1 MMSSFSSIFSPSP
14 SVDEGSTQ
22 TQKQNDHSDMLSVE
36 HNYTDH
42 ATARAENPL
51 YDPPLKFLSVDRQPA
66 KGGVTVPFP
75 LKLHEMLDQIEADGL
90 ADVISWQPHGRC
102 FVVHEPKSFSDS
114 VMPTYF
120 RQTKFASFQRQLNL
134 YGFSRLTSGRD
145 KGGYYHELF
154 LKGKRFLC
162 HRIVRLKIKGTGV
175 RKASSP
181 ETEPQFYNMPPLD
194 VSDHINEASNEQR
207 LVSSTLWLNSSNS
220 NATPLSHL
228 FRPGQSFQQQMAQAE
243 AQTAVASS
251 SFSQQQPNIQ
261 QYTQVYTLPQ
271 MMQAQQQLPQVP
283 NMMDWTKVLQQQ
295 QAQIAA
301 MQQQLAMHNAQ
312 QKPLIVQVQHVQVPM
327 QQQQQQQQHYVLSP
341 QTQRQVK
348 EPSKDPEQE
357 FDAILAALCKMPVE
371 SSNPHNLSSSLLQD
385 SSLGHLFEMLTE

>member
-1 MMSSFSSIFSPSP
+1 MMSSFSSTFAPS
-14 SVDEGSTQ
+14 SSMDGGSTQ
-22 TQKQNDHSDMLSVE
+22 PQKQYEHSDMLSGK
-36 HNYTDH
+36 HIYTDH
-42 ATARAENPL
+42 ATVRVENPL
-51 YDPPLKFLSVDRQPA
+51 HDPPLEFLSVDRQPA
-66 KGGVTVPFP
+66 KGGVTIPFP

-90 ADVISWQPHGRC
+90 ANVISWQPHGRC
-102 FVVHEPKSFSDS
+102 FVVHDPKSFSES

-154 LKGKRFLC
+154 LRGKRFLC
-162 HRIVRLKIKGTGV
+162 HQIVRLKIKGTGV

-194 VSDHINEASNEQR
+194 VSDHTNGASSEQR
-207 LVSSTLWLNSSNS
+207 SISSSIWLSSSNS

-228 FRPGQSFQQQMAQAE
+228 VRSGQSVQQQMAHAD
-243 AQTAVASS
+243 ARTAVLST
-251 SFSQQQPNIQ
+251 SFSQQQPNTQ
-261 QYTQVYTLPQ
+261 QYSQVYTLPQ
-271 MMQAQQQLPQVP
+271 MMHAQQQLSQVP

-295 QAQIAA
+295 QAQITA

-327 QQQQQQQQHYVLSP
+327 QQPQQLCVPS
-341 QTQRQVK
+341 TQEQKDVQ

-357 FDAILAALCKMPVE
+357 FDAILAALCMMPVE
-371 SSNPHNLSSSLLQD
+371 SSNLQTLSSSMLQD
-385 SSLGHLFEMLTE
+385 NSLGHLFEMLTE